1 MFINKMTYK
10 HWVPSCPQLTSL
22 ELISEGLRSV
32 MDEKG
37 RELKRART
45 VRTEYA
51 SDVEEIQRWLRDAE
65 LKVQDRSVQPQK
77 LKDYIQVVKYISLN
91 QWVLF
96 IKKSLLFF

>member
-1 MFINKMTYK
+1 MATF
-10 HWVPSCPQLTSL
+10 CGQLTSL
-22 ELISEGLRSV
+22 ELISEGVRSV

-51 SDVEEIQRWLRDAE
+51 ADVEEIQRWLRDAE

-77 LKDYIQVVKYISLN
+77 LKDYIQVGKNSYKIEYNISISLFYTC
-91 QWVLF
+91 LHRALS
-96 IKKSLLFF
+96 K